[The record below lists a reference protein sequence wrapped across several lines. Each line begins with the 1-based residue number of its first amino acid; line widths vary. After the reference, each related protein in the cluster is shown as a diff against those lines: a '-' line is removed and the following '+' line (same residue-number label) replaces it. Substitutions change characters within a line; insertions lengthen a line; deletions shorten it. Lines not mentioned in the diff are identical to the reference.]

1 MARFRQKKFGLTLT
15 LVALTIWAIGARVS
29 SNPQST
35 QPKIAPQPKPIAGAS
50 ANFDKALAHDI
61 DELIDKSDSTT
72 ARWGVFVTS
81 LKDGRTLYSRD
92 GDKLFTPASNMK
104 IYTTAVALDLLGV
117 DYRWRTSVYASAQP
131 TGDGVVDGD
140 LILYGRGA
148 PDLDS
153 KNPDS
158 LPALADQLRARG
170 VRRVTGKIIGDESYF
185 RGEQYGVG
193 WQWNDLQ
200 WYYGAQPSA
209 LSIDEN
215 AVELTLSPGTKSAGP
230 ASAVITP
237 NENGLQLTNN
247 ATTGARDAATT
258 VGIKRSLSSNDVV
271 VWGEFPLGGRAYS
284 AFLSVHNPALRAAT
298 VFKQLLSARG
308 IQVDSD
314 LASRDFRVQDSKR
327 FDPQKGIELAFI
339 ESAPLAKIVRTTNK
353 ESNNLYAE
361 LIFRT
366 LGREKGATVPDPDPR
381 KNAARGDDE
390 AGVAVVK
397 KWLSDHNIDAMPLAL
412 HDGSGLSR
420 LDLIT
425 PESAARLLAVS
436 SQASWRQTFYDSLP
450 AAGHDG
456 TLQGRL
462 TNMTGR
468 IAAKTGSL
476 TYDHSL
482 SGYATTESGDALAF
496 SIICNDATAQ
506 THPVRT
512 IDAIATRIAGVR

>member
-1 MARFRQKKFGLTLT
+1 MPRFLQKKLGLTLA

-35 QPKIAPQPKPIAGAS
+35 QPKIALEPKSIAGAR
-50 ANFDKALAHDI
+50 ADFDMALAHDI
-61 DELIDKSDSTT
+61 DQLIDNSDSAK
-72 ARWGVFVTS
+72 ARWGVFVMS
-81 LKDGRTLYSRD
+81 LKDGRVLYSRD

-104 IYTTAVALDLLGV
+104 IYTTAVALDLLGA
-117 DYRWRTSVYASAQP
+117 DYRWRTSVYASTQP
-131 TGDGVVDGD
+131 NGDGVVDGD

-170 VRRVTGKIIGDESYF
+170 VRRVTGRIIGDESYF
-185 RGEQYGVG
+185 RGEQYGIG

-215 AVELTLSPGTKSAGP
+215 AVEVTLGPGNKSPGP
-230 ASAVITP
+230 ASVVVTP
-237 NENGLQLTNN
+237 NDDRLQVTNN
-247 ATTGARDAATT
+247 ATTAERDATTT
-258 VGIKRSLSSNDVV
+258 VGIQRSLSNNDVV
-271 VWGEFPLGGRAYS
+271 VWGEFPIGGHAYS
-284 AFLSVHNPALRAAT
+284 AFLSVHSPALRAAT
-298 VFKQLLSARG
+298 TFKQLLSARG
-308 IQVDSD
+308 IQVEGD
-314 LASRDFRVQDSKR
+314 LATRDFRAPESQR
-327 FDPQKGIELAFI
+327 FDPQNGIELAYI
-339 ESAPLAKIVRTTNK
+339 ESAPLASIVRTTNK

-361 LIFRT
+361 LIFRV
-366 LGREKGATVPDPDPR
+366 LGKEKGASVPDPNPR

-390 AGVAVVK
+390 AGVEVVK
-397 KWLSDHNIDAMPLAL
+397 KWLSDHHIDAMSLAL

-425 PESAARLLAVS
+425 PESAVRLLAVA
-436 SQASWRQTFYDSLP
+436 SQTSWHQNFYDSLP
-450 AAGHDG
+450 VAGHDG

-462 TNMTGR
+462 KNITGR
-468 IAAKTGSL
+468 VVAKTGSL

-482 SGYATTESGDALAF
+482 SGYATTQSGDVLVF
-496 SIICNDATAQ
+496 SIICNDATDE

-512 IDAIATRIAGVR
+512 IDGLVTRISDGR